1 MVFYQQSSSLCY
13 ILEQRTVYF
22 NSFPA
27 TISASTQK
35 CSTKM
40 FHIYGPMTFSPPS
53 PKFRRLHM
61 TPISGCSVAAGRHR
75 KDRKFWVGV
84 SIGSEEFLIVKFLDA
99 YSSSTNISPLNF
111 GLPTSSTAPN
121 NIAPRGWQAAFS
133 PLYCCV
139 QITAGS
145 FRVCR
150 GQVLCHPTW
159 KWADSSLQFPS
170 LRQSSRTCTRSTLS
184 LVERGCHDPQF
195 FPLGLQFSI
204 W

>member
-40 FHIYGPMTFSPPS
+40 FHIYGPMTFSPLS

-75 KDRKFWVGV
+75 KDRKFSVGV

-99 YSSSTNISPLNF
+99 YSNTTNISPLYF
-111 GLPTSSTAPN
+111 GLPTSSTAPS
-121 NIAPRGWQAAFS
+121 NIAPTGLAGCLFTSVLLHSNNSRLLRGLPPSSAVSPYVESRQLPAVPQSQAVSELAQEAHWALWREAAMIHRFFS
-133 PLYCCV
+133 
-139 QITAGS
+139 
-145 FRVCR
+145 
-150 GQVLCHPTW
+150 
-159 KWADSSLQFPS
+159 
-170 LRQSSRTCTRSTLS
+170 
-184 LVERGCHDPQF
+184 
-195 FPLGLQFSI
+195 
-204 W
+204 